1 MENKIRLLFLG
12 KPSNIVDLLEEFHP
26 FDISQVV
33 LEFNEEEKEY
43 FFSLDNEFIASVL
56 SALEH
61 EEFVD
66 LVEDQKPK
74 LVSEI
79 ISEMDFDDAVD
90 VLKEMDEDDRI
101 VILRLMDV
109 QHRDKI
115 KELMNYKEDTAG
127 AIMTTEYID
136 VPRGF
141 TVKQAMR
148 RVIDLA
154 KEAYAVN
161 VVYVVEKEKLVGVL
175 SLRELIIARADE
187 DLEELMTTNIIS
199 VTPTVD
205 QIIVAETMM
214 DYDFTVLP
222 VLDKMGRLKG
232 IVTIDDVVDVIDEEA
247 VEDISAL
254 AGVSDVDIDHDTE
267 TVFDTVKNR
276 FPWLVVLLFV
286 GFLTSIII
294 ASFEETLN
302 QIPILAMF
310 LPLILNMSGNTGT
323 QALAVTV
330 RGLSTNQFVDR
341 KDVREH
347 LFRELRASVLNGLML
362 SVLVF
367 LMATIMGQFTGNGDL
382 SFSIVITVSVFLAL
396 VIATLAGAI
405 IPLAINALKIDPA
418 VASGPFITTIN
429 DIISLTIYL
438 ALATM
443 FIVGLA

>member
-1 MENKIRLLFLG
+1 MENKIRLLFIG

-26 FDISQVV
+26 YDISQVV
-33 LEFNEEEKEY
+33 LDFSLEEMEY
-43 FFSLDNEFIASVL
+43 FFSLDHEFLARVLSSLEINEF
-56 SALEH
+56 LEV
-61 EEFVD
+61 VD
-66 LVEDQKPK
+66 NQKPK
-74 LVSEI
+74 LLSDI
-79 ISEMDFDDAVD
+79 IAEMDFDDAVD

-101 VILRLMDV
+101 VVLRLMDAG
-109 QHRDKI
+109 HRDKI

-136 VPRGF
+136 VPVNF
-141 TVKQAMR
+141 SVKQAMR

-161 VVYVVEKEKLVGVL
+161 VIYVLDNERIVGVL

-187 DLEELMTTNIIS
+187 DLKEIMTTNIIS
-199 VTPTVD
+199 VTPAVD

-222 VLDKMGRLKG
+222 VVDKMGRLKG
-232 IVTIDDVVDVIDEEA
+232 IVTIDDVVDVVDEEA

-267 TVFDTVKNR
+267 TVAITVKNR

-286 GFLTSIII
+286 GFITSIII

-302 QIPILAMF
+302 EIPILAMF

-341 KDVREH
+341 RDVFEH
-347 LFRELRASVLNGLML
+347 LFREFKASIINGLML
-362 SVLVF
+362 SALVF
-367 LMATIMGQFTGNGDL
+367 IMATVMGKFTGSGDL
-382 SFSIVITVSVFLAL
+382 AFTMVITISVFIAL

-405 IPLAINALKIDPA
+405 IPLVINSLKIDPA

-438 ALATM
+438 SLATM
-443 FIVGLA
+443 FIVGLS

>member
-1 MENKIRLLFLG
+1 MENKIRLLFIG
-12 KPSNIVDLLEEFHP
+12 KPTNIVDLLEEFHP

-33 LEFNEEEKEY
+33 LDFNESEMD
-43 FFSLDNEFIASVL
+43 FFLSLDNEFLADVL
-56 SALEH
+56 SSLEAD
-61 EEFVD
+61 EFNK
-66 LVEDQKPK
+66 LVEHQKPK
-74 LVSEI
+74 LISEI
-79 ISEMDFDDAVD
+79 VSEMDFDDAVD
-90 VLKEMDEDDRI
+90 VLQDMDSEDQI
-101 VILRLMDV
+101 VILRLMETE
-109 QHRDKI
+109 HRDKI

-136 VPRGF
+136 IPVTY

-161 VVYVVEKEKLVGVL
+161 IVFIVNKEKLVGVL
-175 SLRELIIARADE
+175 SLRELIIARATDE
-187 DLEELMTTNIIS
+187 LTEIMSTNIIS
-199 VTPTVD
+199 VTPSVD
-205 QIIVAETMM
+205 QIIVAELMM

-222 VLDKMGRLKG
+222 VVDKMNRLKG

-267 TVFDTVKNR
+267 TVMSTFKKR
-276 FPWLVVLLFV
+276 FPWLVILLFV

-294 ASFEETLN
+294 ASFESTLN
-302 QIPILAMF
+302 EVPILAMF

-330 RGLSTNQFVDR
+330 RGISTNQFVDR
-341 KDVREH
+341 RDVIEH
-347 LFRELRASVLNGLML
+347 LFREFKASILNGIML

-367 LMATIMGQFTGNGDL
+367 VMASTMGRITGNMDL
-382 SFSIVITVSVFLAL
+382 TFALVISVSVFIAL
-396 VIATLAGAI
+396 VIATLAGAF
-405 IPLAINALKIDPA
+405 IPLVINSLKIDPA

-438 ALATM
+438 TLATL
-443 FIVGLA
+443 FIVGLS